1 MMRLLINHGT
11 LVNLRDLAAKR
22 SALQYAALKLKV
34 EAVQILLEAGG
45 DPNTLDGAGG
55 TPMTNVIR
63 QCVRADGTI
72 RTDDCLTIVLM
83 LLHAGSDVNMTTC
96 EECCPLMVASIL
108 RCPTLVKFFLDHG
121 ANPGIRFACG
131 ITPILPAVCNH
142 DTQTIRLLLEYN
154 SPINLP
160 GRIVRRREEFYFDP
174 CELAIHLGFFDVVE
188 LLYDYGYNLSKY
200 PYLVDPMGTIDTPA
214 ALKENTLALGQLCS
228 LASNPHSLF
237 KVSALTIR
245 KVLQKNLHDKVR
257 LLPLPSS
264 LQEDLLCLAAH

>member
-1 MMRLLINHGT
+1 M
-11 LVNLRDLAAKR
+11 
-22 SALQYAALKLKV
+22 
-34 EAVQILLEAGG
+34 
-45 DPNTLDGAGG
+45 
-55 TPMTNVIR
+55 
-63 QCVRADGTI
+63 
-72 RTDDCLTIVLM
+72 
-83 LLHAGSDVNMTTC
+83 
-96 EECCPLMVASIL
+96 
-108 RCPTLVKFFLDHG
+108 
-121 ANPGIRFACG
+121 
-131 ITPILPAVCNH
+131 PAVCNH

-214 ALKENTLALGQLCS
+214 ALKENTLALGQLRS